1 MENTPLVARHFK
13 CDHSTIVR
21 LNHRFQATGT
31 TDDRPR
37 PGQPRVTTPALDRQI
52 RLPHQ
57 RKRFQTA
64 TQTAAVT
71 PDTRGIIS
79 TSTVRRRLRTYG
91 LQNRRPYTGTI
102 LTRRHRMN
110 RLAWAQK
117 FIHCP
122 RVEWKSTMFSY
133 ESRFNV
139 SFADRRVCV
148 W

>member
-1 MENTPLVARHFK
+1 MPRPSSQERWQGVGMLSCGMVTRQVARHFK
-13 CDHSTIVR
+13 CDHSTTVR

-52 RLPHQ
+52 RLTHQ
-57 RKRFQTA
+57 RNRFQTA

-79 TSTVRRRLRTYG
+79 TSTVRWRLRTYG

-102 LTRRHRMN
+102 LTRRHQMN
-110 RLAWAQK
+110 RLAEQHNDK
-117 FIHCP
+117 DTKHLMLTIG
-122 RVEWKSTMFSY
+122 VL
-133 ESRFNV
+133 
-139 SFADRRVCV
+139 
-148 W
+148 